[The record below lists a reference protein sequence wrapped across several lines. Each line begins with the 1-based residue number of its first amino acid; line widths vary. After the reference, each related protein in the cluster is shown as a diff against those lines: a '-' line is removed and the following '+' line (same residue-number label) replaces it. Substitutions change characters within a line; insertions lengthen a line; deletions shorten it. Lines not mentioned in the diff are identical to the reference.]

1 MRRANCFYLAL
12 GAACTVLLLMAGCG
26 KPDAG
31 PKTIR
36 ADGVEYTACGGVL
49 TVHSPREAPY
59 DENPGTSE
67 VLYEDP
73 QGARHHLTK
82 VRSLN
87 IAPFKGDPAICTHT
101 AQ

>member
-1 MRRANCFYLAL
+1 ML
-12 GAACTVLLLMAGCG
+12 GAAALAVPLLLEGCG

-31 PKTIR
+31 PKIIR

-67 VLYEDP
+67 VWYEDP
-73 QGARHHLTK
+73 QGVRHHLTK
-82 VRSLN
+82 VRSLTVE
-87 IAPFKGDPAICTHT
+87 PFKGDPAICSH
-101 AQ
+101 AAR